1 MFENQ
6 AVVSAIVSGI
16 VSFILGGGAIAYLKF
31 YRDKRTDDRSFAEKE
46 RDEMRAEIERL
57 KNQVIA
63 LSAQLIPSSFPVW
76 IKDAEGKYIYVNHAW
91 EIQIGAR
98 IRKFRHQVIG
108 FTDRDVF
115 ADENDF
121 AVLLETIDREAS
133 ESGGVA
139 VRYNVTFP
147 ERIGSKIIVKEI
159 VVRDLENLPVY
170 RGCAI
175 PVEFAK

>member
-121 AVLLETIDREAS
+121 AVLLETIDHEAS

>member
-6 AVVSAIVSGI
+6 TVIPAVVSGV
-16 VSFILGGGAIAYLKF
+16 VSFILGGGLIAYLKF
-31 YRDKRTDDRSFAEKE
+31 YRDKRTDDRSFAERE

-57 KNQVIA
+57 KIQIVA

-76 IKDAEGKYIYVNHAW
+76 IKDANGKYIYVNHAW

-108 FTDRDVF
+108 FTDHDVF
-115 ADENDF
+115 ENQPEFAD
-121 AVLLETIDREAS
+121 ALSSIDLEAS

-159 VVRDLENLPVY
+159 VVRDIENLPVY

>member
-16 VSFILGGGAIAYLKF
+16 VSFSLGGGLIAYLKF
-31 YRDKRTDDRSFAEKE
+31 YRDKRTDDRTFAEKE

-63 LSAQLIPSSFPVW
+63 LSVQLIPSSFPVW
-76 IKDAEGKYIYVNHAW
+76 IKDAEGKYIYVNHSW

-115 ADENDF
+115 ESEPEF
-121 AVLLETIDREAS
+121 AEMIEGIDREAS
-133 ESGGVA
+133 QSGGVA
-139 VRYNVTFP
+139 VRYNVEFP
-147 ERIGSKIIVKEI
+147 HRIGSKIVVKEI
-159 VVRDLENLPVY
+159 VVRDIENLPVF